1 MSGPNQ
7 TGVRRNGTTTLEDY
21 CLVIRLCTTT
31 DIGQKT
37 GKPRSGH
44 GQGEVERQIELQD
57 VSNGELFSN
66 QRKKT

>member
-1 MSGPNQ
+1 MDQTKQVSGEM
-7 TGVRRNGTTTLEDY
+7 GTTTLEDY
-21 CLVIRLCTTT
+21 CLVIRLCTTI
-31 DIGQKT
+31 DI
-37 GKPRSGH
+37 GH